1 MGVISQTAVAGQH
14 KNPARVILLVRASG
28 AWPAERGDAR
38 LAALSQ
44 ARDPGGA
51 AWMTAHGATCYTA
64 VGGMADSRGRR
75 MGEGADTSR
84 GHFTGAAGRSRSV
97 TTTIWCAGCGTW
109 FGGQWWAAIDA
120 GQDPVH
126 LHALL
131 DEGFA
136 GLNRNQCPSCRA
148 AYVVK
153 EPIVVH
159 RPEAGQLLLVVPPR
173 RMHRAQQA
181 RAALIAAVADDPGAR
196 PPSYARE
203 PTLVAG
209 VSGLRGLVGEVTR
222 VSTRPEP
229 VEGGPGPEPDAHPA
243 ADPDASDP
251 GVMATSPGSPI
262 DSLPPTTGAV
272 GSEDMTM
279 EVEPIADRPPAEAP
293 EAPAEPQGLIAAL
306 MHHGPAD
313 FEEGPPE
320 DATGRWHDAWS
331 LDGAEAREPDG
342 AVEHEP
348 TRVSRMV
355 TPRARLPEGRGTR
368 LVVDDGEVLA
378 LCRVPSADHADRLLT
393 DDAELRFQL
402 HRTPHGPALSLTL
415 VPPDPGELVCWPI
428 DPVGEGEA
436 LDVLARRF
444 AVIIEAIDGEGAL
457 VGRRVF
463 DPPLARNVAAARL
476 QVERQGGSPVAARD
490 AVAAGAVDRVG
501 QLRHNFREDAFAGC
515 RSVSEAHLALS
526 IIGFWTEPEREAYL
540 YEIQSFPRVWFE
552 AIVRRVLTAA
562 VDFGLMPAAHLE
574 PRAIE
579 MGLAGDPR
587 SLVSRALSG
596 FAELNLSTSLKGND
610 LDPIDNYENWERLLT
625 RAEGLGLAVDAGL
638 RGLALSAMEAARHA
652 AEAADASDEP
662 IELDLDDAIELE
674 SIDEPGPLEPIP
686 EAPDDQTE
694 PLTDLI
700 DSALVGLL
708 DEAGQRAS
716 AAAVLLQRGEPGYAA
731 PVAAAL
737 LEMKPTELI
746 RVLPLGLAQADA
758 LAGHLAGALRS
769 PSVPLRRAVTLFM
782 AEARRPEAILALVDQ
797 LLDAR
802 DGGWRP
808 LAVALAGYGADVRH
822 IVAGLPLEGE
832 GLERAAQVL
841 ARFSPAVRETVF
853 DAGARR
859 APRVRH
865 CLEHAGRLADAGPV
879 TPAFAQRL
887 EEALSALAA
896 PDTRA
901 STSAI
906 GGRDRSLR

>member
-1 MGVISQTAVAGQH
+1 
-14 KNPARVILLVRASG
+14 
-28 AWPAERGDAR
+28 
-38 LAALSQ
+38 
-44 ARDPGGA
+44 
-51 AWMTAHGATCYTA
+51 
-64 VGGMADSRGRR
+64 
-75 MGEGADTSR
+75 MGEGAGTSR

-120 GQDPVH
+120 GHDPGH

-131 DEGFA
+131 DAGFA
-136 GLNRNQCPSCRA
+136 GLNRNQCPSCSA
-148 AYVVK
+148 VYVIK

-181 RAALIAAVADDPGAR
+181 RAALISAVADDPGER
-196 PPSYARE
+196 PPPYARE

-222 VSTRPEP
+222 VSKRPEP
-229 VEGGPGPEPDAHPA
+229 GEGAAESEPGARPT

-251 GVMATSPGSPI
+251 GVMATSPGSPLE
-262 DSLPPTTGAV
+262 SLPATAGAVGAV

-279 EVEPIADRPPAEAP
+279 EVEPIAEREPAEAE
-293 EAPAEPQGLIAAL
+293 EAAAEPQGLIAAL
-306 MHHGPAD
+306 MHHEPAD
-313 FEEGPPE
+313 SEERPPE
-320 DATGRWHDAWS
+320 DAAGRWHDAWS
-331 LDGAEAREPDG
+331 LDGAEGREPDG

-368 LVVDDGEVLA
+368 LVVDDGDVLA
-378 LCRVPSADHADRLLT
+378 LFRVPSADHADRLLT
-393 DDAELRFQL
+393 DEAELRFQL
-402 HRTPHGPALSLTL
+402 HRTPHGPAMSLTL
-415 VPPDPGELVCWPI
+415 VPADPDGLVCWPI
-428 DPVGEGEA
+428 DPMGEGEA

-476 QVERQGGSPVAARD
+476 QVERRGGSPAAARE
-490 AVAAGAVDRVG
+490 AVATGAVDRVG

-515 RSVSEAHLALS
+515 RSISEAHLALS

-562 VDFGLMPAAHLE
+562 VDFGLMPPAHLE

-652 AEAADASDEP
+652 AEAADASEEP

-716 AAAVLLQRGEPGYAA
+716 AAAVLLQRGEPGFAA

-746 RVLPLGLAQADA
+746 RVLPLGLPQADA

-769 PSVPLRRAVTLFM
+769 PSAPLRRAVTLFM

-841 ARFSPAVRETVF
+841 ARLTPAVRETVF

-859 APRVRH
+859 SPRVRR

-879 TPAFAQRL
+879 TPGFVQRL
-887 EEALSALAA
+887 EEALSDLPA
-896 PDTRA
+896 PDTRTPSPA
-901 STSAI
+901 V
-906 GGRDRSLR
+906 GGRDRGVR